1 MKDLQ
6 DKLAVVTGG
15 NAGIGLEIAR
25 ELISRGARV
34 VITGRRQEALDAA
47 ARELGDRLH
56 PVRSDAARIADI
68 EALVETVREKLGQ
81 VDILVVNAG
90 IARQEPV
97 GALTE
102 PIFDDLVDI
111 NFKGAVFTT
120 EKFIPLLAEGAA
132 VIHLTSV
139 SAYTVARGTSIYA
152 ATKAALTAYSKA
164 AAIELADRRI
174 RVNTVA
180 PALTET
186 DIIYQGAFADEKLHT
201 YLRGMM
207 PFKRYGKV
215 EEVAKLVGFLVSDDA
230 AFISGAEYTIDGAAS
245 VNEPMRALAG

>member
-1 MKDLQ
+1 MSDLHG
-6 DKLAVVTGG
+6 KLAVVTGG
-15 NAGIGLEIAR
+15 NAGIGLGIAR
-25 ELISRGARV
+25 ELVARGARV

-47 ARELGDRLH
+47 AAELGEQVI
-56 PVRSDAARIADI
+56 PIRSDAARLSDI
-68 EALVETVREKLGQ
+68 DALAETVRTRFAR

-90 IARQEPV
+90 IALQEPV
-97 GALTE
+97 GTLTE
-102 PIFDDLVDI
+102 PAFDDLVDI

-120 EKFIPLLAEGAA
+120 EKFIPLLADGAA

-139 SAYTVARGTSIYA
+139 SAYTVARGTAIYA

-186 DIIYQGAFADEKLHT
+186 EIIYRGAFADENLHT
-201 YLRGMM
+201 ALRKMM

-230 AFISGAEYTIDGAAS
+230 AFISGGEYAIDGAAS
-245 VNEPMRALAG
+245 VNEPMRALLG